1 MQEGQ
6 PLHRMQFV
14 SVSACKCPCVWV
26 CVSVYVLTWWSV
38 CLIPKA
44 QAAKITPCVTLDNFY
59 CSCLYFVYS
68 RAHSKLSNNI
78 YTEFKGKKKKEKK
91 RRNYPR
97 CCLKL
102 ARLAFSILSCDY
114 TWNILKEGE
123 ICPWWVCLF
132 PPRLVLCFTPF
143 QLFNMSRNSFTWV
156 KEFFV

>member
-26 CVSVYVLTWWSV
+26 RVYVLTWWSD

-44 QAAKITPCVTLDNFY
+44 QAAKILLWTTFTAVVFILSTVERIQNYQVTYIQNLKEK
-59 CSCLYFVYS
+59 
-68 RAHSKLSNNI
+68 R
-78 YTEFKGKKKKEKK
+78 KKKKK
-91 RRNYPR
+91 RNYLW

-102 ARLAFSILSCDY
+102 DRLAFSILSCDY

>member
-26 CVSVYVLTWWSV
+26 CVSVYVLTWWSD

-68 RAHSKLSNNI
+68 RAHSKWSNNI
-78 YTEFKGKKKKEKK
+78 YAEFKGKKKKEKK
-91 RRNYPR
+91 KKLSSVLLKAWLTCLFNLELRLHLEHFERRRNLSMMSLLISPS
-97 CCLKL
+97 
-102 ARLAFSILSCDY
+102 ARFVFHTFSAFQH
-114 TWNILKEGE
+114 
-123 ICPWWVCLF
+123 V
-132 PPRLVLCFTPF
+132 
-143 QLFNMSRNSFTWV
+143 
-156 KEFFV
+156 